1 MFLPIHKSTHHTTHE
16 HTPHLD
22 SRAGSHSRIAAQ
34 TSSNLVSPSFMPFH
48 LFYSLIALVCL
59 SASVSAAHLE
69 RGRTIYSQICFN
81 CHGPKL
87 EGGQGPALKDQ
98 YWQHGSSPEAILN
111 VINKGVP
118 GSPMIAFETVFPES
132 DRLALRD
139 FILSEQEGLRE
150 VVRSVYPRQFF
161 KNKRFTPALF
171 EGVESDSQT
180 PLPENWYYMDRNA
193 DGVMRGTAKLYIRE
207 EGDYE
212 FAIRP
217 IGRTSI
223 FLNGDEVHYSDESIP
238 VCTISRSS
246 TRRKS
251 PTATAFTGC
260 SKARSRNSSR

>member
-1 MFLPIHKSTHHTTHE
+1 
-16 HTPHLD
+16 
-22 SRAGSHSRIAAQ
+22 
-34 TSSNLVSPSFMPFH
+34 MPFH

-171 EGVESDSQT
+171 EGVE
-180 PLPENWYYMDRNA
+180 
-193 DGVMRGTAKLYIRE
+193 
-207 EGDYE
+207 
-212 FAIRP
+212 
-217 IGRTSI
+217 
-223 FLNGDEVHYSDESIP
+223 
-238 VCTISRSS
+238 
-246 TRRKS
+246 
-251 PTATAFTGC
+251 
-260 SKARSRNSSR
+260 